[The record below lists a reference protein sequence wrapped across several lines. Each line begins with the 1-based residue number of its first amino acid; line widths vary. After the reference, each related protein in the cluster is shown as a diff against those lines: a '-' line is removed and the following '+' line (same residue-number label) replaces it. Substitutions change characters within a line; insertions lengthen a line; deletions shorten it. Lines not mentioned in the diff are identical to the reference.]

1 MEGSFETRVNSKRN
15 IRTWLFNPF
24 HYVAGGKAL
33 IVGVV
38 LILGAGFI
46 GALSNSHFDGVLD
59 FHTGATAPVWVFV
72 VEGLIN
78 WIAMSSFLFF
88 GGKIVSKS
96 HVRVIDVF
104 GTQALARSPGLVTM
118 LFALLPGYRR
128 FAGHLAAQYIKTLPS
143 VQTNQGDIIIFVITV
158 LIAILMLVWMVAL
171 MYRAHSVSCNVVGGK
186 AIGVFILGLI
196 LGEAVSKV
204 IIIAIMSAITV

>member
-1 MEGSFETRVNSKRN
+1 MEGCFETRMNSKRN

-24 HYVAGGKAL
+24 YYIAGGKAL
-33 IVGVV
+33 VVGVV

-59 FHTGATAPVWVFV
+59 FHTGVTAPLWVFV
-72 VEGLIN
+72 VEGIID
-78 WIAMSSFLFF
+78 WIAISSFLFL
-88 GGKIVSKS
+88 GGKIISKS
-96 HVRVIDVF
+96 HVRVIDIF

-171 MYRAHSVSCNVVGGK
+171 MYRAYSVSCNVVGGK

-196 LGEAVSKV
+196 LGEAVSK
-204 IIIAIMSAITV
+204 IIITAIMSAVTL